1 MKSYNM
7 SALKGQPITD
17 GEFQE
22 EMREI
27 GIYIPDQYL
36 YTPALNS
43 FMMDAIH
50 DDTVSK
56 LPNEKNPLTQQLY
69 TPQEAKEEAGALRS
83 KAKENLAALMSAQ

>member
-1 MKSYNM
+1 M
-7 SALKGQPITD
+7 SALRGMPITD
-17 GEFQE
+17 GEFQD

-27 GIYIPDQYL
+27 GINIPDQYL

-43 FMMDAIH
+43 FMMDTIH
-50 DDTVSK
+50 DDTVAK
-56 LPNEKNPLTQQLY
+56 LPNEKNPLTQQPY